1 MFGQRNVLGKM
12 TAQHQRL
19 IQSER
24 GAVSVMVIMVLLL
37 LTIAG
42 IASLYTA
49 RTEIQIA
56 GNERD
61 YVSAL
66 SSSDAA
72 LNEAAQRLT
81 HSSRW
86 GTLLDDTSNWIIFGS
101 QSDRERDMDTVID
114 SFLAIAGGTAP
125 ASAIRTH
132 ADIGPDAYYSA
143 IYWGHAQGSSLDIT
157 QSEPLV
163 EYTLYGFYNR
173 DLGSGSSIRSLVE
186 SGYRNR

>member
-1 MFGQRNVLGKM
+1 M
-12 TAQHQRL
+12 TSQHQRFM
-19 IQSER
+19 QSER
-24 GAVSVMVIMVLLL
+24 GAASVLAIMVLLL
-37 LTIAG
+37 LTMAG

-86 GTLLDDTSNWIIFGS
+86 GTLLDDTTGWIIFGS

-114 SFLAIAGGTAP
+114 GYLTIAGGTAP
-125 ASAIRTH
+125 ASGMGTH
-132 ADIGPDAYYSA
+132 VDIGPDAYYSA

-157 QSEPLV
+157 QTKPLL
-163 EYTLYGFYNR
+163 EYSLYGFYNR